1 MTLQDIERMD
11 RATLDIADVADVL
24 DSWPQTLHCQAQ
36 EDPRKLGFPV
46 IVQGSR
52 VKIPRL
58 GFIHFMMYW
67 MVCPAPVSTGLGC
80 VPVSRPASVSVPLLA
95 LITRAA
101 VFSIVA

>member
-58 GFIHFMMYW
+58 GFIHFMKFGY
-67 MVCPAPVSTGLGC
+67 ASPVESSATEAMKI
-80 VPVSRPASVSVPLLA
+80 P
-95 LITRAA
+95 
-101 VFSIVA
+101 